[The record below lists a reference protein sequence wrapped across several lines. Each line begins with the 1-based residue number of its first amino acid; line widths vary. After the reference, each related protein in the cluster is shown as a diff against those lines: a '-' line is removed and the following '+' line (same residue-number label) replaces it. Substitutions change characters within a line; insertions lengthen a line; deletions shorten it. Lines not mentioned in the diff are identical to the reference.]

1 MAKHPHLE
9 AFTKRNLEVLFL
21 EDPIDEYALIQ
32 LRQYDG
38 KELMSIDGADVTFPE
53 STNPA
58 EADEQKPLPENLSR
72 VVDLVRE
79 ALGKHVEDV
88 RESTRLTDSP
98 CCLVNPRSH
107 MSSRLQQ
114 VVGQTVKDFGQT
126 KRVMELNPHASL
138 IGRLCELAANEDND
152 EFIRDCGRQLL
163 ANSLILDGLIPD
175 FDDTTARSLRFMEE
189 LARSKSAIVV

>member
-1 MAKHPHLE
+1 MWARSSSR
-9 AFTKRNLEVLFL
+9 A
-21 EDPIDEYALIQ
+21 
-32 LRQYDG
+32 
-38 KELMSIDGADVTFPE
+38 SIPLKFPE

-58 EADEQKPLPENLSR
+58 EADEPKTLPQNLDR
-72 VVDLVRE
+72 VIELVRD

-114 VVGQTVKDFGQT
+114 VVGQTVRDFEQT
-126 KRVMELNPHASL
+126 RRIMELNPHAPL

-152 EFIRDCGRQLL
+152 EFIRDCGRQLY
-163 ANSLILDGLIPD
+163 ANSLILDGIIPD

-189 LARSKSAIVV
+189 LAKSKSALV